1 MVTRLV
7 VSLESDERK
16 ALDELAKR
24 ELRDSRSQIRWIL
37 IDELIRRGFLKRTIE
52 ELDIQNHQLKSSRA
66 TDDFSSISQSNQT

>member
-7 VSLESDERK
+7 VFLESDERK

-37 IDELIRRGFLKRTIE
+37 IDELIRRGFLKKADE
-52 ELDIQNHQLKSSRA
+52 D
-66 TDDFSSISQSNQT
+66 SSIHNNKGEFCKTKVNHCSQSN